1 MYINYNDLC
10 PPPLSDFLE
19 YLIAIKGRAD
29 KTVSQY
35 FLDLRT
41 FYRFLVMRFK
51 LSPDIENF
59 EEIDISPV
67 TLDVIKR
74 VKIMD
79 LHSFIAYMDRQRN
92 NTNRTKARKM
102 SALRS
107 YFKYLHSIVKLIPE
121 NPALELETPKTKS
134 RLPVALTLDESKSLL
149 SAISGSNEKRDYAI
163 IMLFLNCGLRLSEL
177 ISIDIDRIKGDTLTV
192 IGKGNK
198 ERTIYLNDVC
208 IKALEEYLEVRPEP
222 KKGHEKALFISN
234 RKTRFSQKGIQHMLD
249 KYLTQAGLSGKGYS
263 PHKLRHTAATL
274 MYQYGH
280 VDIRALQEI
289 LGHESISTTQIYT
302 HINKDLLREAVKQ
315 NPLNVRQDWAEFADF
330 SRVAEELHAYRKWL
344 IELCNTFNIKYID
357 YYTEFDRLRSTEE
370 VYIDGLHLNNRGNEI
385 MAEIFC
391 HSILS
396 GDRHQ

>member
-10 PPPLSDFLE
+10 PSPLSDFLE
-19 YLIAIKGRAD
+19 YSIAIKGRAD
-29 KTVSQY
+29 KTVSEY

-41 FYRFLVMRFK
+41 FYRFLVIRFK

-59 EEIDISPV
+59 EEIDIFPV
-67 TLDVIKR
+67 TLDVIKK

-79 LHSFIAYMDRQRN
+79 LHSFIAYTDRQRK

-102 SALRS
+102 AAIRS
-107 YFKYLHSIVKLIPE
+107 YFKYLYSIVKLLPE
-121 NPALELETPKTKS
+121 NPALDLETPKSNS
-134 RLPVALTLDESKSLL
+134 RLPVALTLDESKDLL
-149 SAISGSNEKRDYAI
+149 SSISGTNEKRDYAI

-177 ISIDIDRIKGDTLTV
+177 ISIDIDKIKGDTLTV

-198 ERTIYLNDVC
+198 ERTIYLNNVC
-208 IKALEEYLEVRPEP
+208 LKAVEDYLEVRQDP
-222 KKGHEKALFISN
+222 KPGHEKALFISN

-249 KYLTQAGLSGKGYS
+249 KYLTEAGLSGKGYS

-302 HINKDLLREAVKQ
+302 HINKDLLRDAVKQ
-315 NPLNVRQDWAEFADF
+315 NPLNDI
-330 SRVAEELHAYRKWL
+330 EE
-344 IELCNTFNIKYID
+344 D
-357 YYTEFDRLRSTEE
+357 
-370 VYIDGLHLNNRGNEI
+370 
-385 MAEIFC
+385 
-391 HSILS
+391 
-396 GDRHQ
+396 

>member
-10 PPPLSDFLE
+10 PSPLSDFLE
-19 YLIAIKGRAD
+19 YLIAIKGRSD
-29 KTVSQY
+29 KTVSEY

-41 FYRFLVMRFK
+41 FYRFLVIRFK
-51 LSPDIENF
+51 LSSDVENF

-79 LHSFIAYMDRQRN
+79 LHSFIAYTDRQRK

-102 SALRS
+102 AALRS
-107 YFKYLHSIVKLIPE
+107 YFKYLYSIVKLIPE
-121 NPALELETPKTKS
+121 NPALDLETPKSNS

-149 SAISGSNEKRDYAI
+149 SSISGSNEKRDYAI

-177 ISIDIDRIKGDTLTV
+177 ISINIDKIKGDTLTV

-208 IKALEEYLEVRPEP
+208 VKAIEDYLEVRQDP
-222 KKGHEKALFISN
+222 KPGHEKALFISN
-234 RKTRFSQKGIQHMLD
+234 RKQRFSQKGVQHMLD
-249 KYLTQAGLSGKGYS
+249 KYLTEAGLSGKGYS

-302 HINKDLLREAVKQ
+302 HINKDLLRDAVKQ
-315 NPLNVRQDWAEFADF
+315 NPLNDASDDNKF
-330 SRVAEELHAYRKWL
+330 
-344 IELCNTFNIKYID
+344 
-357 YYTEFDRLRSTEE
+357 
-370 VYIDGLHLNNRGNEI
+370 
-385 MAEIFC
+385 
-391 HSILS
+391 
-396 GDRHQ
+396 